1 MVTQRNPSEMDQP
14 TINSFRKMYRVERHV
29 EFLTAC
35 TSNQVIPNFCKISE
49 NVNNAIQMSPRE
61 KTQFENRKL
70 SNELNK
76 KIILYNHLKNLY
88 SVSKNNLS
96 MSFPHTPIFKSNLRL
111 LKILQLKVNE
121 RMKMQET

>member
-49 NVNNAIQMSPRE
+49 NVNNATQMSPRE

-76 KIILYNHLKNLY
+76 KSFCTITLKTFTVCQKIIFQC
-88 SVSKNNLS
+88 LS
-96 MSFPHTPIFKSNLRL
+96 PHTPIF
-111 LKILQLKVNE
+111 
-121 RMKMQET
+121 